1 MVSDR
6 RIDEKDLQTDIVVI
20 GAGGA
25 GLAAAVAAAEKGA
38 NVILLEKRN
47 ALGGRSA
54 RAEGFFAADSPTQE
68 RMGMDAPKD
77 VLFKMA
83 MDYAHW
89 EINPRIIRA
98 FIDKSG
104 DTVRWL
110 EEKGLEIALVSPF
123 YRNQVIR
130 TWHQPKRGGAEVV
143 EVLIKSCRKLGVRLL
158 PQTAAKGILTNAMGE
173 VTAVLAITKEEE
185 LKIIAKSVIIATGGY
200 GGNKELL
207 KKYCP
212 FYTEEMGCAESSYMG
227 DGLLMAI
234 GIGAATEGLGALHI
248 SGPRFD
254 GAAGHAG
261 IVCQEPQTI
270 WVNKKGERFTDESTA
285 FNHYE
290 SVNAILQQ
298 PGKVSYSLFDEQIKR
313 IIIERGPI
321 KIRQGVFYGVKK
333 EDMADLAEQ
342 LQLQADKGSV
352 KITDSWEEIA
362 RWIGADPSVLKSTID
377 EYNTFCDHGYDAMFV
392 KDRRYLIS
400 LRTPPYYAMRC
411 RTGIIGTIGG
421 IKINHHMEVLNRQN
435 NPIHG
440 LYGAGTDVGGW
451 EPHTYNV
458 VLSGST
464 FGFPLNSGR
473 IAGENAASYV
483 LLRSP

>member
-1 MVSDR
+1 MVSEKA
-6 RIDEKDLQTDIVVI
+6 IDDKDLRTDIVVI

-25 GLAAAVAAAEKGA
+25 GLAATLAAAEKGA
-38 NVILLEKRN
+38 KVILIEKHN
-47 ALGGRSA
+47 APGGRSV
-54 RAEGFFAADSPTQE
+54 RAEGFFAADSPAQE
-68 RMGMDAPKD
+68 RMGIDAPKD

-89 EINPRIIRA
+89 EINPRIVRA
-98 FIDKSG
+98 FINKSG

-143 EVLIKSCRKLGVRLL
+143 EVLVRSCKRLGVRLI
-158 PQTAAKGILTNAMGE
+158 PQTAAKRILTDAMGE
-173 VTAVLAITKEEE
+173 VTGVLVIAKGEEF
-185 LKIIAKSVIIATGGY
+185 KIAAKSVIIATGGY

-212 FYTEEMGCAESSYMG
+212 FYTEEMGCAGSSHMG

-234 GIGAATEGLGALHI
+234 EIGAATEGLGTLHI

-254 GAAGHAG
+254 GVGGHAG
-261 IVCQEPQTI
+261 IVCQEPHTI
-270 WVNKKGERFTDESTA
+270 WVNKMGERFTDESTA

-298 PGKVSYSLFDEQIKR
+298 PGKVSYTLFDEQIKR
-313 IIIERGPI
+313 SIIERGPI
-321 KIRQGVFYGVKK
+321 KIRQGIFYGVKK

-342 LQLQADKGSV
+342 LQLQADKGKV
-352 KITDSWEEIA
+352 KISDSWSEIA
-362 RWIGADPSVLKSTID
+362 RWIGADPKVLKSTID
-377 EYNTFCDHGYDAMFV
+377 EYNDSCEHGYDDMFV
-392 KDRRYLIS
+392 KDRRYLVP

-411 RTGIIGTIGG
+411 RPGIIGTLGG
-421 IKINHHMEVLNRQN
+421 IKINHHMEVLNCQDV
-435 NPIHG
+435 PIHG
-440 LYGAGTDVGGW
+440 LYAAGTDVGGW
-451 EPHTYNV
+451 ESHTYNV
-458 VLSGST
+458 RLSGST

-473 IAGENAASYV
+473 IAGENAATYV
-483 LLRSP
+483 LGK